1 MAPFPSDAGLP
12 AIGHHRGMSSAAEI
26 SSLSSTLSELHDR
39 VTALAE
45 SSLASGDEDMAHE
58 LIAVE
63 RALGR
68 GAPAPPPFHSGP
80 GPGRRPLSSP
90 PRPRTGPQPGPLQT
104 A

>member
-1 MAPFPSDAGLP
+1 VSGAAGDRLAEGGDRAPVRRVP

-26 SSLSSTLSELHDR
+26 SSLSSTISELHDR

-63 RALGR
+63 RALG
-68 GAPAPPPFHSGP
+68 GALRRLRRFSQGQ
-80 GPGRRPLSSP
+80 GQGR
-90 PRPRTGPQPGPLQT
+90 
-104 A
+104 